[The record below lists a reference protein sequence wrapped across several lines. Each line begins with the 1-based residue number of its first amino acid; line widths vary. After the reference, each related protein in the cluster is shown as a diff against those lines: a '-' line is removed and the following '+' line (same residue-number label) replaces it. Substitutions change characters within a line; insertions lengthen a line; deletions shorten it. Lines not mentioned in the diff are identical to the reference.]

1 MLRVALAL
9 FVVVLDVA
17 VGCSQHRSR
26 CCLGDDAPADTG
38 ATMDG
43 AIATSQPVVCSAS
56 RGLTPWLLF
65 DRIPQGFEAGAF
77 AFRSDWPA
85 TTGRYQGGEITYYR
99 EWSVDY
105 FGHGG
110 SGGDFGR
117 LHRRFETYRVGTQYR

>member
-1 MLRVALAL
+1 MSRMAFAL
-9 FVVVLDVA
+9 VVVGMVVT
-17 VGCSQHRSR
+17 VGCSQHRR
-26 CCLGDDAPADTG
+26 VCCARGEPAG
-38 ATMDG
+38 EPPATMTETV
-43 AIATSQPVVCSAS
+43 ATSQPALCGAS

-105 FGHGG
+105 FGHDRG
-110 SGGDFGR
+110 GGDFGR